1 LSRLTIIFLTIFVDL
16 IGFGIVLPLLPFYA
30 QEFGASPLVIGLIVA
45 AHPAMQ
51 FIFGPLWGRVSDRV
65 GRRPI
70 LLLGLVGSG
79 FSYLIFALAGNVGW
93 LFASRMMA
101 GMAGANVPVSQAYIA
116 DSTDLANRTRGMGLV
131 GAAFGLGFIAG
142 PAIGGALSQFGYAVP
157 GFFAAALCFGNAA
170 AAVFHLPESLS
181 PELRARAGSQ
191 AAAGPLGRL
200 KLAVQFARAPAIG
213 ILMTIFLLATFVFA
227 AFTTVFPLWLGVEL
241 SYDARH
247 AGYLMA
253 YLGLVMAV
261 LQGRLLGP
269 LVRRFGE
276 RRLLVTGTSTLVAAY
291 LMLPLSGALATLL
304 VTLALI
310 ACGTGLNWPT
320 LNSLA
325 SQYTELDRQGAI
337 LGVMQSLSA
346 LGRMLGAI
354 WAGWVFGTWSPAA
367 PFVLCAALMG
377 LAATAAVLFMTKA
390 PTPAQERREPAL
402 SSALPTPGASRTN

>member
-1 LSRLTIIFLTIFVDL
+1 MSRLTIIFLTIFVDL

-30 QEFGASPLVIGLIVA
+30 QEFGASPLLIGLIVA

-51 FIFGPLWGRVSDRV
+51 FVFGPLWGRVSDRV

-79 FSYLIFALAGNVGW
+79 ISYLIFALAGNVAW
-93 LFASRMMA
+93 LFASRLMA
-101 GMAGANVPVSQAYIA
+101 GMVGANVPVSQAYIA
-116 DSTDLANRTRGMGLV
+116 DSTDLEDRTRGMGLV

-157 GFFAAALCFGNAA
+157 GFFAAALCFANAG

-181 PELRARAGSQ
+181 PELRARA
-191 AAAGPLGRL
+191 AARFSAGLLGRL
-200 KLAVQFARAPAIG
+200 RLAVHFARSPAIG
-213 ILMTIFLLATFVFA
+213 TLMAIFVIATFVFA

-253 YLGLVMAV
+253 YLGLVMAI

-269 LVRRFGE
+269 LARRFGE
-276 RRLLVTGTSTLVAAY
+276 RRLLVAGTSILVAGY
-291 LMLPLSGALATLL
+291 LLLPLSQALGALLGI
-304 VTLALI
+304 LALV
-310 ACGTGLNWPT
+310 ALGTGLNWPT

-325 SQYTELDRQGAI
+325 SQYTPLDMQGAI

-367 PFVLCAALMG
+367 PFLLCAALMS
-377 LAATAAVLFMTKA
+377 LAATFAILFMIRA
-390 PTPAQERREPAL
+390 PTPAQLRSQPAL
-402 SSALPTPGASRTN
+402 ST

>member
-51 FIFGPLWGRVSDRV
+51 FVFGPMWGRLSDRV

-79 FSYLIFALAGNVGW
+79 ISYLIFALAGNLVW
-93 LFASRMMA
+93 LLASRMMA

-116 DSTDLANRTRGMGLV
+116 DSTDLENRTRGMGLV

-181 PELRARAGSQ
+181 PELRARAASRGS
-191 AAAGPLGRL
+191 AGLLGRL
-200 KLAVQFARAPAIG
+200 KLGVHFARRPAIG
-213 ILMTIFLLATFVFA
+213 TLMTIFLLATFVFA

-241 SYDARH
+241 GYDARH

-253 YLGLVMAV
+253 YLGLLMAI

-269 LVRRFGE
+269 LARRFGE

-291 LMLPLSGALATLL
+291 LLLPLSGVLWILFG
-304 VTLALI
+304 TLALV
-310 ACGTGLNWPT
+310 AFGTGLNWPS
-320 LNSLA
+320 LSSLA
-325 SQYTELDRQGAI
+325 SQYTQLDMQGAI

-346 LGRMLGAI
+346 LGRMLGSI
-354 WAGWVFGTWSPAA
+354 WAGWVFGTWSPTA

-377 LAATAAVLFMTKA
+377 LAAAFAVLLMIRA
-390 PTPAQERREPAL
+390 PSPVQGSPERAVR
-402 SSALPTPGASRTN
+402 SNLPTPGASRTN

>member
-51 FIFGPLWGRVSDRV
+51 FVFGPMWGRLSDRV

-79 FSYLIFALAGNVGW
+79 ISYLIFALAGNLVW

-101 GMAGANVPVSQAYIA
+101 GMAGA
-116 DSTDLANRTRGMGLV
+116 
-131 GAAFGLGFIAG
+131 
-142 PAIGGALSQFGYAVP
+142 GGALSQFGYAVP
-157 GFFAAALCFGNAA
+157 GFFAAALCFGNAG

-181 PELRARAGSQ
+181 PELRARAASRGS
-191 AAAGPLGRL
+191 AGLLGRL
-200 KLAVQFARAPAIG
+200 KLGVHFARQPAIG
-213 ILMTIFLLATFVFA
+213 TLMTIFLLATFVFA
-227 AFTTVFPLWLGVEL
+227 AFTTVFPLWLKVEL

-247 AGYLMA
+247 AGYLLA
-253 YLGLVMAV
+253 YLGLLMAI

-269 LVRRFGE
+269 MARTFGE
-276 RRLLVTGTSTLVAAY
+276 RRLLVAGTSTLVAAY
-291 LMLPLSGALATLL
+291 LLLPLSGILWILL
-304 VTLALI
+304 GTLALV
-310 ACGTGLNWPT
+310 AFGTGLNWPS
-320 LNSLA
+320 LSSLA
-325 SQYTELDRQGAI
+325 SQYTQLDMQGAI

-346 LGRMLGAI
+346 LGRMLGSI
-354 WAGWVFGTWSPAA
+354 WAGWVFGTWSPRA

-377 LAATAAVLFMTKA
+377 IAAAFAVQLMTRV
-390 PTPAQERREPAL
+390 PLPVQGSPERAVR
-402 SSALPTPGASRTN
+402 SNLPTPGASRTN

>member
-30 QEFGASPLVIGLIVA
+30 QEFGATPLVIGLIVA

-51 FIFGPLWGRVSDRV
+51 FVVGPLWGRMSDRM

-79 FSYLIFALAGNVGW
+79 ISYLIFALANDVVW

-116 DSTDLANRTRGMGLV
+116 DSTDPANRTRGMGLV

-157 GFFAAALCFGNAA
+157 GFFAAALCFGNAGA
-170 AAVFHLPESLS
+170 AFFHLPESLD
-181 PELRARAGSQ
+181 PERRARAAAR
-191 AAAGPLGRL
+191 AAAGLLERL
-200 KLAVQFARAPAIG
+200 KLAVRFARRPAIG
-213 ILMTIFLLATFVFA
+213 TLMTVFLAATFVFA
-227 AFTTVFPLWLGVEL
+227 AFTTVFPLWIGVEL
-241 SYDARH
+241 NYDARH

-253 YLGLVMAV
+253 YLGLLMAI

-269 LVRRFGE
+269 LARRFGE

-291 LMLPLSGALATLL
+291 LLLPLSGDLWMLGG
-304 VTLALI
+304 TLALV
-310 ACGTGLNWPT
+310 AFGTGLNWPT

-325 SQYTELDRQGAI
+325 SQYAEAEMQGAI

-346 LGRMLGAI
+346 LGRMLGAA
-354 WAGWVFGTWSPAA
+354 WAGWVFGTWRPAT
-367 PFVLCAALMG
+367 PFVLCAVLMS
-377 LAATAAVLFMTKA
+377 LAATFAVLFMIKA
-390 PTPAQERREPAL
+390 PSPAQVRSKPAVGV
-402 SSALPTPGASRTN
+402 TV